1 MKDNNGLYLFCVT
14 FWNFRALLKFLGFSH
29 FIINMVSLLKCI
41 LGSQQIKIY
50 VQIAAVKAGE
60 SISRTISQFNR
71 NSDQNCV
78 SFLS

>member
-1 MKDNNGLYLFCVT
+1 MKDNNGLYFFCAT
-14 FWNFRALLKFLGFSH
+14 PWNFRALLKFLGFSH
-29 FIINMVSLLKCI
+29 LKCI

-60 SISRTISQFNR
+60 SISRAISQFNR